1 MGHARRERFPGP
13 QGALFGDAASARPA
27 PYQVK
32 PEHVRNRLI
41 DMLGAMRGV
50 EAWPWSAS
58 RTKLFRETVWPYL
71 LALLPEEEAADWRGK
86 LDREAVRLDG

>member
-13 QGALFGDAASARPA
+13 QGDLFSDEAPTGPA

-50 EAWPWSAS
+50 EAWPWSA
-58 RTKLFRETVWPYL
+58 
-71 LALLPEEEAADWRGK
+71 
-86 LDREAVRLDG
+86 